1 YPLGALFVVVATC
14 AVLVAGVSPLIRS
27 LFRGEV
33 NMGDFFQTLAMG
45 AGCGLVIG
53 AAIGGWRFQPAQP
66 ALLGAAA
73 GSVIGGAAGIVA
85 LLPVNQLAPA
95 AAAMT
100 AGCALI
106 VGVALVMRPTE

>member
-1 YPLGALFVVVATC
+1 
-14 AVLVAGVSPLIRS
+14 
-27 LFRGEV
+27 
-33 NMGDFFQTLAMG
+33 MGDFFQTLAMG

-53 AAIGGWRFQPAQP
+53 AAIGGWRFQAAQP

-100 AGCALI
+100 AVVSQPSPPNTQPARNSLI
-106 VGVALVMRPTE
+106 LRRLVATIIKAAIIGTAITPFSTDSAFTY